1 MSESITKELL
11 EQFEKNCSA
20 DAACQVAKNAVVE
33 NGLKASAKNGE
44 AQRTSRH
51 SFSVNLKQG
60 AITNQKQSGRCW
72 MFAALNTFR
81 FEVIKKLN
89 LENFEISQS
98 YMFFYD
104 KLEKANFF
112 LESILDTLDEP
123 KGSRLI
129 AWLLSA
135 PMNDGGQWDMLC
147 SLVDKYGVVPKY
159 AMPESKASSASGEM
173 DWVLTVKLREDACRL
188 RKAYADGA
196 KREELAS
203 RKEEMLGEIYRILC
217 ICLGEPPKTFDF
229 EVEDKDGKFIRE
241 CGLTPKAFFEKY
253 VGLNL
258 NDYISLINAPTADKP
273 YHRSYSVKFLGN
285 VKEGRQVRYLNLEIE
300 ELKKA
305 AIAQMKDGSPV
316 WFGCDVGKC
325 STRDGGVMDTNVY
338 KLEELLGMKFGMDK
352 AERLDYGES
361 LMTHAMVFQG
371 VNLDESGKPNRWRVE
386 NSWGEE
392 PGEKGYYV
400 MSDDWFDEY
409 MYQIVVNKKYLS
421 EELVKEYESEPILL
435 EPWDPMGSLAVVRG

>member
-1 MSESITKELL
+1 MSECITKEML
-11 EQFEKNCSA
+11 EQFEEKCGDS
-20 DAACQVAKNAVVE
+20 ACQVAKNAVTE

-44 AQRTSRH
+44 AQRATRQ
-51 SFSVNLKQG
+51 SFSVKLKQG
-60 AITNQKQSGRCW
+60 AVTNQKQSGRCW

-81 FEVIKKLN
+81 FRIIRKLN
-89 LENFEISQS
+89 LENFELSQS
-98 YMFFYD
+98 YLFFYD

-123 KGSRLI
+123 TGGRLI
-129 AWLLSA
+129 AWLLSS

-147 SLVDKYGVVPKY
+147 GLVDKYGVVPKY

-173 DWVLTVKLREDACRL
+173 DSVLTVKLREDACRL
-188 RKAYADGA
+188 RSAYTAGA
-196 KREELAS
+196 KREELAA

-217 ICLGEPPKTFDF
+217 ICLGEPPKSFDF
-229 EVEDKDGKFIRE
+229 EVEDKDGKYIRD
-241 CGLTPKAFFEKY
+241 CGLTPQAFFEKY

-258 NDYISLINAPTADKP
+258 DDYISIINAPTADKP
-273 YHRSYSVKFLGN
+273 YHRSYSVKFLGS
-285 VKEGRQVRYLNLEIE
+285 VKEGRPVRYLNLEIG

-325 STRDGGVMDTNVY
+325 STRDGGVMDTNIY
-338 KLEELLGMKFGMDK
+338 KLEELLGVKFGMDK

-371 VNLDESGKPNRWRVE
+371 VNLDEDGKPNRWRVE

-409 MYQIVVNKKYLS
+409 MYQIVVDKKYLP
-421 EELVKEYESEPILL
+421 EELVAEYETEPIML
-435 EPWDPMGSLAVVRG
+435 EPWDPMGSLALVRG